1 MSWQEYLIPGTN
13 LVDYGPAMDGF
24 SPTYKH
30 VMPGCSQ
37 GNTVWMLRDFASFR
51 EAQGRSEEAG
61 RLRKLAQGL
70 SDDTMHKMY
79 TADEEGKGFFN
90 IIFPPD
96 GVASL
101 REAEPD
107 AARPEAAKQ
116 LTVME
121 MRHVVG
127 ANPHAHRPHACLCC
141 ASDPACVAADRLL
154 LRDVRSLRD
163 HPAAVSHLR
172 LLAVSAAR
180 ARQLVS
186 KRERHIHLD
195 PGDIAQVQLLP
206 QVADTAHGRP
216 RVRACTGG
224 IRRGGGGVASLSDL
238 CRRPT

>member
-1 MSWQEYLIPGTN
+1 MPWQEYLIPGTN

-101 REAEPD
+101 REAEPG
-107 AARPEAAKQ
+107 AASPEAAKQ

-180 ARQLVS
+180 ARGLVS